1 MTNFSER
8 LRDVRKRMGKSQAAF
23 AEMAGVSLGSQGQY
37 ERGVAE
43 PSAAYF
49 LSLAEMGIDMNFLFA
64 SEYETSAAAR
74 HVAELQNVLLQMP
87 PAQQAM
93 GFAIL
98 SLVQETA
105 ATSTATVENA
115 DEIWRAARAFRQFL
129 KLSKAGKA
137 IVEVAIEGGMIDPPP

>member
-1 MTNFSER
+1 MEHIRAIQPIRLFGIPYTLLVERNALIPSPATNWYMITR
-8 LRDVRKRMGKSQAAF
+8 IAT
-23 AEMAGVSLGSQGQY
+23 
-37 ERGVAE
+37 
-43 PSAAYF
+43 
-49 LSLAEMGIDMNFLFA
+49 A
-64 SEYETSAAAR
+64 SEYETSEAAR

-115 DEIWRAARAFRQFL
+115 DEIWRAARLFRQFL

-137 IVEVAIEGGMIDPPP
+137 IVEVAIAFVDIHHLGWMSSWIIAQ

>member
-1 MTNFSER
+1 MITR
-8 LRDVRKRMGKSQAAF
+8 IAT
-23 AEMAGVSLGSQGQY
+23 
-37 ERGVAE
+37 
-43 PSAAYF
+43 
-49 LSLAEMGIDMNFLFA
+49 A
-64 SEYETSAAAR
+64 SEYETSEAAR

-115 DEIWRAARAFRQFL
+115 DEIWRAARLFRQFL

-137 IVEVAIEGGMIDPPP
+137 IVEVAIAFVDIHHLGWMSPQIERLRKRLRYSLPRQTRLAFDCNPLSCRD

>member
-1 MTNFSER
+1 MITR
-8 LRDVRKRMGKSQAAF
+8 IAT
-23 AEMAGVSLGSQGQY
+23 
-37 ERGVAE
+37 
-43 PSAAYF
+43 
-49 LSLAEMGIDMNFLFA
+49 A
-64 SEYETSAAAR
+64 SEYETSEAAR

-115 DEIWRAARAFRQFL
+115 DEIWRAARVFRQFL

-137 IVEVAIEGGMIDPPP
+137 IVCLCGCLCGHPSLRVDVPVDYRSMK